1 MTKPVDK
8 NKQLRA
14 RRDSKAP
21 KVKKKISVNPKLY
34 RIKNEKKV
42 NLVKIL
48 LRKFLL
54 QLLDGF
60 FGFFGSFF
68 LDLQF

>member
-21 KVKKKISVNPKLY
+21 KVKKKISVNATHKNKKQKKIKSSKQLKQ
-34 RIKNEKKV
+34 RRGIKNQIPKH
-42 NLVKIL
+42 
-48 LRKFLL
+48 RK
-54 QLLDGF
+54 
-60 FGFFGSFF
+60 STETN
-68 LDLQF
+68 